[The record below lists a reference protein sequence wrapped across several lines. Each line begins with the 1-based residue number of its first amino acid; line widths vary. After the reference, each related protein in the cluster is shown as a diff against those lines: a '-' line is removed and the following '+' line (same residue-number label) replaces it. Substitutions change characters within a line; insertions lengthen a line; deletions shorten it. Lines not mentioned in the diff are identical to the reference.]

1 MRISDWSSDV
11 CSSDLQTLGGDFDPE
26 STNFALVLENLTAR
40 DARFPNVTQ
49 KITTD
54 NVRPLLDT
62 LASLHARFWQSP
74 RFESDLKWVETH
86 VSSGVA
92 AIMNGVAPT
101 SPHKNIYG
109 KNFKSSTLQRTPP
122 KNA

>member
-1 MRISDWSSDV
+1 MAPFYANEVAFYRRIRPE
-11 CSSDLQTLGGDFDPE
+11 LELEAPQTLGGDFDPE

-54 NVRPLLDT
+54 NVRALLDT

-74 RFESDLKWVETH
+74 RFEKIGRASCRERVCQY
-86 VSSGVA
+86 V
-92 AIMNGVAPT
+92 
-101 SPHKNIYG
+101 
-109 KNFKSSTLQRTPP
+109 
-122 KNA
+122 

>member
-54 NVRPLLDT
+54 NVRALLDT

-74 RFESDLKWVETH
+74 RFESDLKWVETN
-86 VSSGVA
+86 VSGGLA
-92 AIMNGVAPT
+92 DMMNGVAPT
-101 SPHKNIYG
+101 YIQQEIAGEHR
-109 KNFKSSTLQRTPP
+109 QRVV
-122 KNA
+122 